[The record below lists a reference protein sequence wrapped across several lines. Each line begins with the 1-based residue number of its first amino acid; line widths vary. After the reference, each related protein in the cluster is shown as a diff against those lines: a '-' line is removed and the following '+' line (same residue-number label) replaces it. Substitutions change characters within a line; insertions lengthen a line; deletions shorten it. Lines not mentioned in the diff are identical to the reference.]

1 MAKKSSVN
9 SLRPELRARA
19 VPRKRRIVVKVGSS
33 LLTDE
38 RGNLNRSFI
47 DYLCN
52 DLSKLTRESE
62 EIILVTSGAIVAGI
76 GKLKKLD
83 EAAKYRPLDLRE
95 KQAAAAIG
103 QVCLMQTYEQE
114 FGKVN
119 IPVAQVLLTREDFEE
134 RYRYLN
140 VRNTLL
146 TLLDAGVIPIINEN
160 DTVAV
165 EEIQVGDNDNLSA
178 IVASKVGADYLIIL
192 TDVQGLYTDDPTK
205 NRNAELISE
214 VKEITPEIE
223 ILAGK
228 NPAGEK
234 GTGGM
239 LTKIQAAKIATR
251 SGVTMLIASGKE
263 ENVVSRILQ
272 GESIGTKFLA
282 QEEGLKARD
291 RWIAFGMKAKGKIG
305 IDQGAVDALVNRGK
319 SLLPSGITSVEGK
332 FDIGEMVG
340 IFSPEQKEIARGLT
354 YYSEAE
360 IEKIKGKKSQEIEKI
375 LGRRDYDEVIH
386 RDNLVIL

>member
-1 MAKKSSVN
+1 MAKRV
-9 SLRPELRARA
+9 
-19 VPRKRRIVVKVGSS
+19 VVKVGSS

-38 RGNLNRSFI
+38 TGNLNRGFI
-47 DYLCN
+47 ESLCN
-52 DLSKLTRESE
+52 DLSELKKQGE

-76 GKLKKLD
+76 GRLKKL
-83 EAAKYRPLDLRE
+83 EEEIKFRSLNLRE

-103 QVCLMQTYEQE
+103 QVHLMQVYERE
-114 FGKVN
+114 FEKKN
-119 IPVAQVLLTREDFEE
+119 ILVGQVLLTREDLED
-134 RYRYLN
+134 RSRYLN
-140 VRNTLL
+140 ARNTLL

-192 TDVQGLYTDDPTK
+192 TDVKGLYTDDPTK
-205 NRNAELISE
+205 NKNAKLISE
-214 VKEITPEIE
+214 IKEITPEIE

-228 NPAGEK
+228 NPAGER

-251 SGVTMLIASGKE
+251 SGVTMVIANGKE
-263 ENVVSRILQ
+263 EKVVSRILQ
-272 GESIGTKFLA
+272 GENRGNHFTGTKFLPK
-282 QEEGLKARD
+282 EEELKARD
-291 RWIAFGMKAKGKIG
+291 RWIAFGMKAKGKIY
-305 IDQGAVDALVNRGK
+305 IDQGAVEALVKKGK
-319 SLLPSGITSVEGK
+319 SLLPSGIISVEGDFGK
-332 FDIGEMVG
+332 GEMVS

-354 YYSEAE
+354 YYSTEE
-360 IEKIKGKKSQEIEKI
+360 IEKIKGKKSQEMEKN
-375 LGRRDYDEVIH
+375 LGRKDYDEVIH